1 MGVKQRIKELISYLG
16 ISQKEFEKRIGAS
29 NGYVNSI
36 SKSIGGEYLRNI
48 IREFSNVNEDW
59 LLYGE
64 GSMLKSEDIVMDNL
78 NTRLN
83 DVIRR
88 LGLTQKKLADEIG
101 TSQSAI
107 SAIAQG
113 ARPMTE
119 GFACRIENAYGVNAY
134 WLLTGEGEM
143 LKGNGI
149 LMGGAQK
156 EIVEHISQIE
166 FISHKA
172 TASFVEDY
180 DSDNREKEYIG
191 VVPLPGEIL
200 DDSYK
205 VFEVIGESML
215 PQIKPFARI
224 LVQKIPEPKWHYAEG
239 VVVVVL
245 KDMVLIKRITQNA
258 LDTDNWIE
266 LSSDNS
272 KYGKKIIQLCDI
284 RAIFK
289 AIRKISEPID

>member
-64 GSMLKSEDIVMDNL
+64 G
-78 NTRLN
+78 
-83 DVIRR
+83 
-88 LGLTQKKLADEIG
+88 
-101 TSQSAI
+101 
-107 SAIAQG
+107 
-113 ARPMTE
+113 
-119 GFACRIENAYGVNAY
+119 
-134 WLLTGEGEM
+134 EM
-143 LKGNGI
+143 LKGNGT
-149 LMGGAQK
+149 LMGDAQK

-180 DSDNREKEYIG
+180 DSDNREKEYVG

>member
-16 ISQKEFEKRIGAS
+16 ISQKEFEKKIGAS

-48 IREFSNVNEDW
+48 MREFSNVNEDW

-64 GSMLKSEDIVMDNL
+64 GNMLKNEDFVMDDF

-83 DVIRR
+83 DVIRH

-107 SAIAQG
+107 SAIANG
-113 ARPMTE
+113 TRPMTE
-119 GFACRIENAYGVNAY
+119 GFACRMERAYGVNAY
-134 WLLTGEGEM
+134 WLLTGNGEM
-143 LKGNGI
+143 LKGNGV
-149 LMGGAQK
+149 LMGDAQK
-156 EIVEHISQIE
+156 EIVEQISQIE

-180 DSDNREKEYIG
+180 DSDNREKEYVG

-224 LVQKIPEPKWHYAEG
+224 LVQKIPETKWHYAEG
-239 VVVVVL
+239 VVVIVL

-289 AIRKISEPID
+289 AVRKVSEPID